1 MILILRIYCK
11 TILFNIISMNQKEK
25 LDLKK
30 LLSEMNADNNT
41 EDIKRLKHST
51 IIRDDIRK
59 LESLKLQNPDKTF
72 DELVFL
78 GQAETPFLFGGY
90 TDIFNKVLKGELD
103 LVIMSRLLIVL
114 KLIEDGNVDQHEG
127 SVMVGKILKELYID
141 SAIKQGDNLDK
152 QNKVNDEE
160 TASKPVNIEPTVNI
174 SWKEYSKMKK

>member
-1 MILILRIYCK
+1 
-11 TILFNIISMNQKEK
+11 MNSKEK

-30 LLSEMNADNNT
+30 LLGEMNADDNT

-59 LESLKLQNPDKTF
+59 LESIKLEHVGKTF
-72 DELVFL
+72 DELVSIA
-78 GQAETPFLFGGY
+78 QIECPFLFGGY
-90 TDIFNKVLKGELD
+90 TDIFNKVLKGEID

-141 SAIKQGDNLDK
+141 SAIKQSENLEK
-152 QNKVNDEE
+152 QREE
-160 TASKPVNIEPTVNI
+160 NMPKSAETSSIGPQVNI
-174 SWKEYSKMKK
+174 SWKEYSNMKRI